1 MNDWLLL
8 ALAILA
14 CFRLAQFAVYEDGPF
29 GFMLRIRIWAGRY
42 DYSENGEPVGTQGKL
57 FACPY
62 CVGMWVALALAI
74 TLFWQRPLWILLV
87 WFGIAGG
94 QAFLQDLATKGTE

>member
-14 CFRLAQFAVYEDGPF
+14 CYRLARFAVIEEGPF
-29 GFMLRIRIWAGRY
+29 GFMLKIRIWAGVY
-42 DYSENGEPVGTQGKL
+42 DYGENGEPVGTLGKL

-62 CVGMWVALALAI
+62 CIGMWIALALAVV
-74 TLFWQRPLWILLV
+74 LFWQRPLWVPLFWLA
-87 WFGIAGG
+87 IAGG
-94 QAFLQDLATKGTE
+94 QAVLQGLRER

>member
-1 MNDWLLL
+1 MNEWLLL

-14 CFRLAQFAVYEDGPF
+14 CYRLARFTVYEEGPWQ
-29 GFMLRIRIWAGRY
+29 FMTRIRSWAGTY
-42 DYSENGEPVGTQGKL
+42 DYGENGEPKSSLGRL

-62 CVGMWVALALAI
+62 CTGMWIALALAI
-74 TLFWQRPLWILLV
+74 IFFWQRPSLLPLL

-94 QAFLQDLATKGTE
+94 QAFLQGLVERR

>member
-14 CFRLAQFAVYEDGPF
+14 CYRLAQFAVYEEGPF
-29 GFMLRIRIWAGRY
+29 GFMQRIRIWAGVHEY
-42 DYSENGEPVGTQGKL
+42 GENGEPKRSLGRL
-57 FACPY
+57 LACPY

-74 TLFWQRPLWILLV
+74 ILYWQQAWLLPLY

-94 QAFLQDLATKGTE
+94 QSFLEGRSK

>member
-14 CFRLAQFAVYEDGPF
+14 CFRLAQFAVYEEGPL
-29 GFMLRIRIWAGRY
+29 GFMQRIRSWAGVY
-42 DYSENGEPVGTQGKL
+42 EYGENGEPKSSLGRL

-74 TLFWQRPLWILLV
+74 TLFWQRPLLLLF
-87 WFGIAGG
+87 WLGIAGG
-94 QAFLQDLATKGTE
+94 QAFLEGRSRQ

>member
-1 MNDWLLL
+1 MMNEWLLL

-14 CFRLAQFAVYEDGPF
+14 CYRLARFAVIEEGPF
-29 GFMLRIRIWAGRY
+29 GFMLKFRIWAGVY
-42 DYSENGEPVGTQGKL
+42 DYGQNGDPVGTLGRL

-62 CVGMWVALALAI
+62 CTGMWIALALAVA
-74 TLFWQRPLWILLV
+74 LCWERPLLLPLY

-94 QAFLQDLATKGTE
+94 QAFLQGARN